1 MKIQGNRLAGILIA
15 FGIVQF
21 MMLMLLAEII
31 YPHYSVSTNYISD
44 LGVGSTALLFNSS
57 IILFGLLLIIAAYV
71 SKETL
76 KSRSMWILIAIVGVA
91 AIGVGAF
98 PETTGIPH
106 YTFALISFAGGAI
119 TAINSAR
126 ILKGLIRPLVVL
138 LGGIS
143 LVALIIAV
151 GFHTTLG
158 LGNGGMERMIA
169 YPVFLWTLL
178 FGGYLLGDKSG
189 KQT

>member
-1 MKIQGNRLAGILIA
+1 MKGNRAAGILIA
-15 FGIVQF
+15 AGMVQF
-21 MMLMLLAEII
+21 MMLMLLAEIL

-44 LGVGSTALLFNSS
+44 LGVGSTALIFNGS
-57 IILFGLLLIIAAYV
+57 IMLLGLMLLLAAYV
-71 SKETL
+71 SKETI
-76 KSRSMWILIAIVGVA
+76 KSHSMWILIAIVGIA
-91 AIGVGAF
+91 AFGVGTF

-106 YTFALISFAGGAI
+106 YIFALIAFGGGAI

-126 ILKGLIRPLVVL
+126 VLKGAIRPLVVI
-138 LGGIS
+138 LGAIS
-143 LVALIIAV
+143 LAALIIAV
-151 GFHTTLG
+151 VFHTNLG

-189 KQT
+189 KQS

>member
-15 FGIVQF
+15 FGMVQF
-21 MMLMLLAEII
+21 MMLMLLAEIL

-44 LGVGSTALLFNSS
+44 LGVGSTAILFNTS
-57 IILFGLLLIIAAYV
+57 IMLLGVLLILAAYV

-91 AIGVGAF
+91 AFGVGAF

-106 YTFALISFAGGAI
+106 YTFALIAFGGGAI

-138 LGGIS
+138 LGVIS
-143 LVALIIAV
+143 LAALIIAV
-151 GFHTTLG
+151 VFHTTLG